1 MSTRPPNAYYVMRH
15 GQSKANEQGIIVSH
29 VAAGQSGDYGLSEL
43 GRQQARDAASRCG
56 LDSGTLI
63 YSSDFA
69 RARQTAEIVRARLA
83 APPVTLAP
91 ALRERCFG
99 DWEGTSVANYAAVWA
114 ADALDPRH
122 HDHNVEPVT
131 AVLARAV
138 ALVAGLDDE
147 HAGRDILL
155 VSHGDTLQILQ
166 AGLAGIDPARHRS
179 LPHLRTAEIR
189 QLARAS

>member
-1 MSTRPPNAYYVMRH
+1 MSTRLPNSFYVMRH
-15 GQSKANEQGIIVSH
+15 GHSKANEQGIIVSQL
-29 VAAGQSGDYGLSEL
+29 ATDASGDYGLSGL
-43 GRQQARDAASRCG
+43 GRQEALDAAGRCSLG
-56 LDSGTLI
+56 AGTI
-63 YSSDFA
+63 ICSSDFA

-83 APPVTLAP
+83 AGPVELAP

-99 DWEGTSVANYAAVWA
+99 DWEGTSSGNYATVWA
-114 ADALDPRH
+114 ADERDPDH

-138 ALVAGLDDE
+138 ALVGELDAR

-155 VSHGDTLQILQ
+155 VSHGDTLQILL
-166 AGLAGIDPARHRS
+166 AGLAGADPARHRE

-189 QLARAS
+189 RLDRS